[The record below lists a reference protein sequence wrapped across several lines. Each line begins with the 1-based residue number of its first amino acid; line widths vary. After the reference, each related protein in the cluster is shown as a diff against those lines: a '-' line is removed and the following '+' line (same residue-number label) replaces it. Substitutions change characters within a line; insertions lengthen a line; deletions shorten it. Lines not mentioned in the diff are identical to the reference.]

1 MQREKEREREVQQQ
15 TKWWREKMKVKR
27 KEGRGPRKEGAQM
40 EGNNVRD
47 RELAKN
53 EGREDR
59 REYCVRIKKKEVNS
73 LLFSE
78 LLQGG

>member
-1 MQREKEREREVQQQ
+1 
-15 TKWWREKMKVKR
+15 MKVKR

-59 REYCVRIKKKEVNS
+59 REYCVRRKNKKEVN
-73 LLFSE
+73 
-78 LLQGG
+78 